1 MVFTQQNNKINNSS
15 LKSNQESGEDIRKC
29 EFPEC
34 NLEGHFKAPHSPD
47 ALRKWRWFC
56 LNHVRD
62 YNKAWNYFSG
72 WSEKDIEAWQRE
84 DLTGHRPTWPL
95 GKGAKGSSETDNLK
109 SQFQRFAKD
118 WFDKFDP
125 TNEKKKS
132 EEYFV
137 PSQSPEALKAIEL
150 FNLSPPLTSDEI
162 KKQYKFLVKKHHPD
176 ANGGSKESEEMLKSI
191 NQAYAYLINKLI

>member
-15 LKSNQESGEDIRKC
+15 LNSSQESGEDIRKC

-95 GKGAKGSSETDNLK
+95 GKGVKGSSETDNLK
-109 SQFQRFAKD
+109 SSLSAYKQAIQLNPY
-118 WFDKFDP
+118 DP
-125 TNEKKKS
+125 ETYYKMGIIYEKLLNPS
-132 EEYFV
+132 E
-137 PSQSPEALKAIEL
+137 AI
-150 FNLSPPLTSDEI
+150 
-162 KKQYKFLVKKHHPD
+162 
-176 ANGGSKESEEMLKSI
+176 
-191 NQAYAYLINKLI
+191 